1 MSQRFRTKVGWELL
15 IPAAIIGT
23 TMVLALDEGAW
34 LTVVIQLL
42 VMVIAGILF
51 SRTYY
56 IIEGDELLIRL
67 WFFQYPSINIHDIRS
82 VKKSKNPISAPAAS
96 LDRLA
101 IRYGKMGFQ
110 LISPKDKVGFV
121 RALLA
126 VNPQLETDV
135 IIAS

>member
-15 IPAAIIGT
+15 IPGAIIGT
-23 TMVLALDEGAW
+23 TMILALGEGAW

-101 IRYGKMGFQ
+101 IRHGKMGFQ
-110 LISPKDKVGFV
+110 LISPKDKEGFV

-126 VNPQLETDV
+126 VNPQIETDV